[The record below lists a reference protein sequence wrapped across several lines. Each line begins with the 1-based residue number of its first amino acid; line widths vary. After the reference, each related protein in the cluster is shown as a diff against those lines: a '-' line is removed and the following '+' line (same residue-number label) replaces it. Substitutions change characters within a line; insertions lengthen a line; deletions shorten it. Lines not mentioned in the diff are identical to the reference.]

1 MTAAAELIAA
11 EGFGAAS
18 FARIAAR
25 AGYSRGLAGQKFG
38 SKDALVRAVIN
49 LVAARV
55 EALFQARVA
64 RAQTPVD
71 EVITFVDSFLGHLE
85 SDRLVRSYFIM
96 MAAAIANRLP
106 IAQAFV
112 EAHDGVK
119 ARLREMVARGQA
131 SGQISASLD
140 ADATALSI
148 GALLLGISVQLLLDP
163 DLDMTALHAAA
174 LGAVAAELAG

>member
-71 EVITFVDSFLGHLE
+71 EVIAFVDSFLGHLE